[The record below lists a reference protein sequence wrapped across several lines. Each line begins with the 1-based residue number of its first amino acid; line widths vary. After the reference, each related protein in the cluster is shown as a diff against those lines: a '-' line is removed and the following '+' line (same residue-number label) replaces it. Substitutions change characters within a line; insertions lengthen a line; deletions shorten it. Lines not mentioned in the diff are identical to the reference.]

1 MARQVLSGLRFAT
14 EMMMLRLVAG
24 LLRFLPLE
32 TSVRCSGWCWRHVA
46 PHLKRHARARQHLAA
61 ALPDL
66 DRSAQN
72 KVLLAMWRNLGMT
85 FAEALVLDRI
95 VGQPDRIQCSAQTL
109 AAIERAK
116 ENPTVFVSLHMGNWE
131 VATAPLALAGVRIAG
146 LYQRVQNPR
155 VEDMLIKLRQPLYP
169 AGLFPKSSD
178 AVKRIMRHIRE
189 NGSVAVLADLRDLR
203 GLPVPFMGRMAPSTP
218 FPAMV
223 ARLNGCDLVVA
234 RILRTGPARFRCD
247 VETIDVAHTGN
258 RQDDILSTTAAIQ
271 ASLERFIRADPEQWM
286 WAHRRY
292 ER

>member
-1 MARQVLSGLRFAT
+1 MARQVLRGLRFAT
-14 EMMMLRLVAG
+14 EMLVLSLVAG

-32 TSVRCSGWCWRHVA
+32 ASVRFSGWCWQLVA
-46 PHLKRHARARQHLAA
+46 PRLKRHARAQRHLAA
-61 ALPDL
+61 ALPEL
-66 DRSAQN
+66 DPAAQ
-72 KVLLAMWRNLGMT
+72 KQILLAMWRNLGMT

-95 VGQPDRIQCSAQTL
+95 IAEPERIQCSAQTL
-109 AAIERAK
+109 EAIERAK
-116 ENPTVFVSLHMGNWE
+116 ANRTVFVSLHMGNWE
-131 VATAPLALAGVRIAG
+131 IATAPLALAGVRIAG

-155 VEDMLIKLRQPLYP
+155 VEDMLVKLREPLYP
-169 AGLFPKSSD
+169 AGLFPKSND
-178 AVKRIMRHIRE
+178 AVKRIMRHVRE

-203 GLPVPFMGRMAPSTP
+203 GLHVPFMGRAAPSTP

-247 VETIDVAHTGN
+247 VETITVPETNN
-258 RQDDILSTTAAIQ
+258 RQDDILSATAAIQ
-271 ASLERFIRADPEQWM
+271 ASLEHFIRADPEQWM